1 MNNTQEKEN
10 SSYEDHCLDLNKALG
25 PFQFYT
31 WGIGSNIIAI
41 TGILLNI
48 FAIAV
53 LTQPRM
59 RSSTA
64 IYLISL
70 AVYDNV
76 VLLSMIVNFAIPT
89 INTNEDFNETY
100 SFMYSYLQPIA
111 YPIALIA
118 QTGTIYTTV
127 GFTIE
132 RYVAVC
138 RPLQAANI
146 CTMNRSKKA
155 VLCIFLGSVMY
166 NVPRMFEFETKTEWD
181 SLYNNTRPT
190 YITTELGNN
199 KIYREVYFI
208 YLNLLVMFLM
218 PFTLLTYLNTCLIN
232 AIRTSRKC
240 RMQMSSSAVREN
252 NMTVMLISVVV
263 VFLVCQLPSIADN
276 ILWTVL
282 KNNQQ
287 SCSVAYIKF
296 TTISNLMVVFN
307 SACNFVLYCL
317 FGKKFRRVF
326 GKLFC
331 ARLRRST
338 VRYQFRPESTTLVSH
353 IRDNTT
359 KLYHIQTH
367 TEMESTSV

>member
-1 MNNTQEKEN
+1 MNISQENENTSFEE
-10 SSYEDHCLDLNKALG
+10 HCLDLNKDLG

-76 VLLSMIVNFAIPT
+76 VLLSMIINFAIPT
-89 INTNEDFNETY
+89 INTNEAFNDTY

-127 GFTIE
+127 GFTVE

-155 VLCIFLGSVMY
+155 VLCILLGSIMY
-166 NVPRMFEFETKTEWD
+166 NIPRMFEFETKTEW
-181 SLYNNTRPT
+181 SSQYNHTRPT
-190 YITTELGNN
+190 YSTTELGKN
-199 KIYREVYFI
+199 KIYKEVYFI

-232 AIRTSRKC
+232 AIRTSRKS
-240 RMQMSSSAVREN
+240 RMQMSSSAVKEN
-252 NMTVMLISVVV
+252 NMTIMLISVVV

-287 SCSVAYIKF
+287 NCSPAYIKF

-326 GKLFC
+326 SKLFC
-331 ARLRRST
+331 TGFRRST

-359 KLYHIQTH
+359 KLYHIQGH
-367 TEMESTSV
+367 HEMESTSV